1 MSRRAAISPIGTGAE
16 PRRASSASAR
26 TAWADFAV
34 MTNNR
39 RASLLFGHDGPEEDG
54 PLGAPARA
62 HGRDLP
68 VLCAAKSQLRA
79 GLDRP
84 RGPQDRARERVRAA
98 VFPLVARAA
107 HTYGPARR
115 ARTGLGHR
123 RALRNH
129 RRIPPALRRRPAL
142 ELGRRVDRRDGR
154 RAVRAVR
161 ASRRAQYGRR
171 VNAFPRPPIESM
183 RPVVSFA
190 VVRLLLAAAA
200 LLATAILGFP
210 TGAALPIILAAVAIP
225 WALAALFLAR
235 RDPARAL
242 TPLVAAGDLVV
253 IAAVQASAPEIYV
266 ASHFIA
272 LLFIGAHAHFQ
283 GQRRG
288 VLIGAAGAA
297 LLIGVTV
304 WRPGPIHGDQLAFY
318 ETVFA
323 VSCLATAAV
332 IGELRGIETAGRLR
346 ARELSR
352 RTIVG
357 EDEVRRHVA
366 DFIHDGPV
374 QELIGLDLML
384 RGAAKASERGDTAR
398 TSELIAQARAIAESN
413 VHALRDEIVNLG
425 PYAFEELSFEI
436 AVERCIPVWK
446 RRYNCTVSVDGNVD

>member
-154 RAVRAVR
+154 RAVRAAR

-190 VVRLLLAAAA
+190 VVRLLLAVAA

-225 WALAALFLAR
+225 WALAALFLAQ

-288 VLIGAAGAA
+288 VLIGAAGGGPPFGGGGGGPRAGSWGP
-297 LLIGVTV
+297 LSVFGTGVP
-304 WRPGPIHGDQLAFY
+304 RHGPG
-318 ETVFA
+318 
-323 VSCLATAAV
+323 AT
-332 IGELRGIETAGRLR
+332 
-346 ARELSR
+346 
-352 RTIVG
+352 
-357 EDEVRRHVA
+357 
-366 DFIHDGPV
+366 P
-374 QELIGLDLML
+374 
-384 RGAAKASERGDTAR
+384 
-398 TSELIAQARAIAESN
+398 
-413 VHALRDEIVNLG
+413 
-425 PYAFEELSFEI
+425 
-436 AVERCIPVWK
+436 
-446 RRYNCTVSVDGNVD
+446 